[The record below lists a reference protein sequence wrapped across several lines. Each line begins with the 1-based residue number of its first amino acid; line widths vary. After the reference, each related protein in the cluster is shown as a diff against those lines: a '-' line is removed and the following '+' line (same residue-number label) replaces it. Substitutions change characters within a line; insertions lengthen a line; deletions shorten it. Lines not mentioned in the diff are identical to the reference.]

1 VTAPI
6 EDVSSLPG
14 RKVKDQEENPIGKIQ
29 EIYAIDGDGD
39 PMWVSL
45 EGSFGS
51 GKRTVLIP
59 IARLKDEGGD
69 LLVPYSRNHIGDAPE
84 VDGSDGISAEDDRKL
99 RDFFGIGIGD
109 QELRSD
115 NKSYAT
121 RVPDEGSEAQR
132 VDDPES
138 LELPDA
144 DTRTDETKERLEESQ
159 RRESRGVDG
168 LTGDDDEGDDDEGDD
183 QAADEDRESDSGD

>member
-6 EDVSSLPG
+6 DDVSDLPG

-69 LLVPYSRNHIGDAPE
+69 LLVPYSKNHIGDAPE
-84 VDGSDGISAEDDRKL
+84 VDGSDGISADDDRKL

-121 RVPDEGSEAQR
+121 RVADEESEAQR

-168 LTGDDDEGDDDEGDD
+168 LTGDDEGEADEGEDE
-183 QAADEDRESDSGD
+183 AADEDRESDSGD